1 LSLTDI
7 VVVAP
12 VNVTGT
18 PSCIFS
24 SIFAVYVLAL
34 NSGALSLISVTVT
47 AISVD
52 IVVDPWLVSPGLI
65 ISDA

>member
-1 LSLTDI
+1 M
-7 VVVAP
+7 
-12 VNVTGT
+12 
-18 PSCIFS
+18 FS

-47 AISVD
+47 VISVD